1 MAPMK
6 AKAVTVLAGSS
17 KFAKSIKKSL
27 AMKRPAAA
35 AEEEEEA
42 GDAEEVEE
50 KVSKKTMK
58 RPAAASAAEAPSKK
72 GKKESPK
79 PSEENIVEKRTKEL
93 KAMSVAD
100 LKDFVKSKSLETGL
114 KTDMIEAVLAMEV
127 KAREAVRAH
136 QAKVKEVATTIKKD
150 FETKSSPD
158 LKELCDSKGLKK
170 GGSKNELVERLVQ
183 KAKEDGEVDKVLANM
198 ARDARRQELADMGK
212 DTLSKMC
219 SKLNVDPLVKEVMVE
234 RLLGAEMPVK
244 A

>member
-6 AKAVTVLAGSS
+6 AKAVTTLAGSS
-17 KFAKSIKKSL
+17 KFAKSLKKSL

-35 AEEEEEA
+35 A
-42 GDAEEVEE
+42 DAEEADDAEEEVEK

-58 RPAAASAAEAPSKK
+58 RPAAASAAETPAKK

-79 PSEENIVEKRTKEL
+79 AAEEKIAERNKEL

-100 LKDFVKSKSLETGL
+100 LKDFVKSKGLETGL
-114 KTDMIEAVLAMEV
+114 KTDMIEAVLAMEA
-127 KAREAVRAH
+127 KAREEVRAH
-136 QAKVKEVATTIKKD
+136 EIKVKEVATTIKKD

-158 LKELCDSKGLKK
+158 LKEICDSKGLKK

-198 ARDARRQELADMGK
+198 ARDARRQELLDMGK

-219 SKLNVDPLVKEVMVE
+219 SKASVDPLVKEIMVE
-234 RLLGAEMPVK
+234 RLLGVEMPAKV
-244 A
+244 